1 MSVAA
6 PRQMAE
12 RPRALASLTAA
23 ILAIALV
30 TGAEAEAASPS
41 DSGDRVLSNERSL
54 SRWAYVMGRSWA
66 RRSSMPSGRRVKR
79 LGRYVRGTGSRE
91 LVLVLRERTM
101 ADGSVWVKARLP
113 MRPNNTTGWLP
124 RGRLGPYR
132 TVRKLLVVDRGRLR
146 AALFD
151 FRRGGRRR
159 VWAGRIGVGVRRWPT
174 PRGRFY
180 VRERLPIARSRRL
193 RAWYGPFAFGT
204 SAHSPTLTGGNWGDG
219 VVGIHGTGWP
229 WLIPGRISH
238 GCIRVRNDKIQRLR
252 RLMPLGTPIR
262 VR

>member
-1 MSVAA
+1 
-6 PRQMAE
+6 
-12 RPRALASLTAA
+12 
-23 ILAIALV
+23 
-30 TGAEAEAASPS
+30 
-41 DSGDRVLSNERSL
+41 VLSNERSL
-54 SRWAYVMGRSWA
+54 SRWAYVMGRTWA
-66 RRSSMPSGRRVKR
+66 RRSPTSSSRRVKR

-91 LVLVLRERTM
+91 LVLVLRERTA
-101 ADGSVWVKARLP
+101 ADGIVWVKARLP

-132 TVRKLLVVDRGRLR
+132 AVRKLLVVDRDRLR
-146 AALFD
+146 AALLD
-151 FRRGGRRR
+151 FRPGGPRR
-159 VWAGRIGVGVRRWPT
+159 VWASRIGVGVRRWPT

-180 VRERLPIARSRRL
+180 VRERLAIARSRRL

-204 SAHSPTLTGGNWGDG
+204 SAHSPTLTGGNWGEG

-238 GCIRVRNDKIQRLR
+238 GCIRVPNYKIQRLR